1 MLSKMTIEELLEET
15 AGNSPVPGGG
25 SIAAMSG
32 ASAAALTEMVANLT
46 IDKKNYEDVSD
57 QMKEIAKKA
66 SELRHELLEDINRD
80 SIAYSKVMEAFKLP
94 KETDEEKELRSAHI
108 QKAFKVAAT
117 IPLEVARKSKQ
128 IIDLAKLVVLKGNQ
142 NAITDGAV
150 AAMLARTAALGAIYN
165 VSINLTSIKDSAFV
179 EEVTMEIMDIK
190 DYVIEVEQDIFE
202 TTVI

>member
-46 IDKKNYEDVSD
+46 IDKKNYEDVSEH
-57 QMKEIAKKA
+57 MKEIAAKA
-66 SELRHELLEDINRD
+66 SKLRLELLDDINRD
-80 SIAYSKVMEAFKLP
+80 SVAYSKVMEAFKLP
-94 KETDEEKELRSAHI
+94 KETDEEKQIRSEHI
-108 QKAFKVAAT
+108 QKAFKIAAT
-117 IPLEVARKSKQ
+117 IPLEVARKSKEV
-128 IIDLAKLVVLKGNQ
+128 IDLAKLVVLKGNK

-179 EEVTMEIMDIK
+179 EEVTMEIMEIK
-190 DYVIEVEQDIFE
+190 DYVVEVEQDIIE

>member
-46 IDKKNYEDVSD
+46 IDKKNYEDVSEH
-57 QMKEIAKKA
+57 MKEIATKA
-66 SELRHELLEDINRD
+66 SKLRLELLDDINRD
-80 SIAYSKVMEAFKLP
+80 SVAYSKVMEAFKMP
-94 KETDEEKELRSAHI
+94 KETDEEKQIRSEHI
-108 QKAFKVAAT
+108 QKAFKIAAT
-117 IPLEVARKSKQ
+117 IPLEVARKSKEV
-128 IIDLAKLVVLKGNQ
+128 IDLAKIVVLKGNK

-179 EEVTMEIMDIK
+179 EEVTMEIMEIK
-190 DYVIEVEQDIFE
+190 DYVVEVEQDIIE

>member
-25 SIAAMSG
+25 SISAMSG

-46 IDKKNYEDVSD
+46 IDKKNYEDVWE
-57 QMKEIAKKA
+57 QMKEIATKA
-66 SELRHELLEDINRD
+66 ACLRLELIEDINRD
-80 SIAYSKVMEAFKLP
+80 SVAYSKVMEAFKMP
-94 KETDEEKELRSAHI
+94 KETDEEKETRSAHI
-108 QKAFKVAAT
+108 QKAFKIAAT
-117 IPLEVARKSKQ
+117 IPLEVARKSKE
-128 IIDLAKLVVLKGNQ
+128 IIDLAKLVVLKGNK

-165 VSINLTSIKDSAFV
+165 VSINLTSIKDLTFV
-179 EEVTMEIMDIK
+179 EEVTKEIMEIK
-190 DYVIEVEQDIFE
+190 DYVMEVEQDIIE

>member
-1 MLSKMTIEELLEET
+1 MTIEELLEET
-15 AGNSPVPGGG
+15 AGNNPVPGGG

-46 IDKKNYEDVSD
+46 IGKKNYEDVSE
-57 QMKEIAKKA
+57 QMKEIAIKA

-117 IPLEVARKSKQ
+117 IPLEVARKSMQ
-128 IIDLAKLVVLKGNQ
+128 VIDLAKIVVLKGNQ

-165 VSINLTSIKDSAFV
+165 VSINLTSIKDAAFV